1 VNPATTAIVA
11 AGKQLFQLH
20 GDGSIWRYSGTPCTG
35 SSCPGWQMLDN
46 NPQAKAISG
55 GDQVY
60 QLHQDGSIWRY
71 TGTPCRGTKCPGWQ
85 ELDTNPAAS
94 AISAAYVP

>member
-1 VNPATTAIVA
+1 
-11 AGKQLFQLH
+11 
-20 GDGSIWRYSGTPCTG
+20 
-35 SSCPGWQMLDN
+35 MLDN
-46 NPQAKAISG
+46 NPKAKAISG